1 MKKQEKE
8 QNIKMP
14 DVILDLTDM
23 SKTIY
28 EAIEECEAK
37 RQELLN
43 MPWYKKLYKK
53 GLRVFKSAA

>member
-1 MKKQEKE
+1 MKKQE
-8 QNIKMP
+8 NKMP
-14 DVILDLTDM
+14 DIILDLTDM

-53 GLRVFKSAA
+53 GLRIFTAA